1 MNPEDYV
8 LLQTLL
14 AKARVISLKIYG
26 DKNTKSEYREKNLK
40 IVRNIDYLRKNIE
53 VNLNNCEDKTK
64 MFDENYDHIPR
75 IN

>member
-14 AKARVISLKIYG
+14 AKARVVSLKIYG

-53 VNLNNCEDKTK
+53 VNLNNCEETK
-64 MFDENYDHIPR
+64 NMFDKNYDHIPR
-75 IN
+75 ID